1 MKQEGIHKPDINK
14 IKVIDVARGY
24 MECVNY
30 CDTCKNVF
38 GSCKLREKKLKQA
51 REGTVSV
58 RS

>member
-51 REGTVSV
+51 REGTVG
-58 RS
+58 